1 MPSNVSDAIS
11 FIVTALAQLYLLV
24 LVLRFWLPW
33 LGADFRNPLA
43 QAILRL
49 TSPLI
54 VPLRRVI
61 PAMGRLDTATLLVAF
76 AFQYL
81 TILLILLINGTTAG
95 IAAIALT
102 SIVDLVLVTLKLFMF
117 AIIIRIILSWIAQG
131 TYNPAVAIITTLTE
145 PILQPFRRFIRP
157 IGGLDISPFFA
168 IIILMAATILV
179 TGFRPLPI

>member
-1 MPSNVSDAIS
+1 MPSNVSAAIS
-11 FIVTALAQLYLLV
+11 FIVNALAQLYLLV

-102 SIVDLVLVTLKLFMF
+102 SIVDLVLLTLKLFMF
-117 AIIIRIILSWIAQG
+117 AIIIRIILSWITQG
-131 TYNPAVAIITTLTE
+131 AYNPAIAIITTLTE

-157 IGGLDISPFFA
+157 IGGLDISRFFA
-168 IIILMAATILV
+168 IIILIATTILV
-179 TGFRPLPI
+179 AGFRPLPI

>member
-11 FIVTALAQLYLLV
+11 FIVTALAHLYLLV

-61 PAMGRLDTATLLVAF
+61 PAIGRLDTATLLVAF

-102 SIVDLVLVTLKLFMF
+102 SIVDLVLLTLKLFMF

-131 TYNPAVAIITTLTE
+131 THNPAVAIITTLTE
-145 PILQPFRRFIRP
+145 PILRPFRRLIPP